1 MLRPLLPLVLV
12 MAVVSGRGM
21 MRATR
26 VLRVQDNEGA
36 GGGGGGPAPWTDC
49 SSDASRMH
57 VSNVTLANDRPGS
70 ELLHVGGA
78 LNISME
84 AWVSER
90 IEADAPVVLSLR
102 RVTRGGWAP
111 VTAYFE
117 SGLCG
122 QHVFQVEQYVFHA
135 FGLDCPAPPGVHRW
149 TLLADIPPEAPRG
162 TYASRVSFGAAGD
175 LCFETSGITLG
186 PFLPVM

>member
-1 MLRPLLPLVLV
+1 
-12 MAVVSGRGM
+12 M
-21 MRATR
+21 MRAKR
-26 VLRVQDNEGA
+26 VLFADDVA
-36 GGGGGGPAPWTDC
+36 VVAAAAVAAPWTDC

-57 VSNVTLANDRPGS
+57 VINVTLASDDDRQQP
-70 ELLHVGGA
+70 HVGGA

-122 QHVFQVEQYVFHA
+122 QHQFQVEQYVFHA

-149 TLLADIPPEAPRG
+149 TLLAAIPPEAPRG
-162 TYASRVSFGAAGD
+162 TYASRVSFGEAGD
-175 LCFETSGITLG
+175 LCFETSGIALG